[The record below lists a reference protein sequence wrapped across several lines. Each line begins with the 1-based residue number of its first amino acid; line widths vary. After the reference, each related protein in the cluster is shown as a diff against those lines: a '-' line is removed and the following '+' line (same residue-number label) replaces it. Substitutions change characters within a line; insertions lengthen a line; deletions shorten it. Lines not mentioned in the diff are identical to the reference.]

1 MAQRLKLFY
10 LEKVLP
16 ELKTILENRSARP
29 LDSQLGALPLQRF
42 EETGATVRPEAI
54 AGTGFASQLAG
65 RERDGLPAPGNTARN
80 KQPSINLQ
88 QIPKLEKII
97 INRGIGEASQNTK
110 LVENSLDEI
119 TILSS
124 QKAVVTKSKKAIAG
138 FKIREGVPVGI
149 VVTLRGERMYGFL
162 DRLIHLAL
170 PRIRDFQGL
179 NPKSFDGRGNYSLG
193 LKEQLMFPEI
203 IYEKVSQARGLDIS
217 IVTTAKNDDDG
228 LALLTLLGMP
238 FTNP

>member
-1 MAQRLKLFY
+1 MTQRLKLFY
-10 LEKVLP
+10 LEKVFP
-16 ELKTILENRSARP
+16 ELQLTLQKIQSNLEHGSVGAGGMRDSGKAAPLLEPSVSRSRTINA
-29 LDSQLGALPLQRF
+29 
-42 EETGATVRPEAI
+42 
-54 AGTGFASQLAG
+54 
-65 RERDGLPAPGNTARN
+65 
-80 KQPSINLQ
+80 Q

-119 TILSS
+119 TLLSS
-124 QKAVVTKSKKAIAG
+124 QKAVVTKSRKAIAG

-179 NPKSFDGRGNYSLG
+179 NPKSFDGHGNYSLG

-203 IYEKVSQARGLDIS
+203 VYEKVSQARGLDIS
-217 IVTTAKNDDDG
+217 IVTTAKTDEEG
-228 LALLTLLGMP
+228 LALLSLLGMP
-238 FTNP
+238 FTGKTA